1 MRFGFCVPNN
11 QGIEDPAELLELA
24 RLAEQLGYDS
34 VWVSEHLFH
43 ASYVAERLGQR
54 PYHEALTILSII
66 AAATTRVRLGTS
78 VLVLP
83 WHHPARL
90 AKTLATIDQLSRGR
104 VTLGVGV
111 GAAPD
116 EYQALGVPYEARGAI
131 TDETLQALLE
141 LWSGGTPDFQ
151 GQRYRFR
158 DLPFSPKPAQK
169 PHPPVW
175 IGGNS
180 RAALRR
186 VTSLGDGWHPLS
198 LSPAELAP
206 KTEQLRE
213 ALRNA
218 DRPDDLPIAV
228 RVVLEFLDTPH
239 ARPPEERR
247 TCRGTQKEITET
259 VRAYM
264 AAGATDLIL
273 DTNTPDLQKTRTHMQ
288 RFLKEIPPQL
298 DQHDPRQT

>member
-54 PYHEALTILSII
+54 PYHEALTVLSII

-90 AKTLATIDQLSRGR
+90 AKTFATIDQLSKGR

-116 EYQALGVPYEARGAI
+116 EYQALGVPYEARGSIA
-131 TDETLQALLE
+131 DETLRALLE
-141 LWSGGTPDFQ
+141 LWSEGTPDFQ
-151 GQRYRFR
+151 GQRYGFR
-158 DLPFSPKPAQK
+158 GLPFSPKPVQK

-186 VTSLGDGWHPLS
+186 VVSLGDGWHPLS
-198 LSPAELAP
+198 LSPADLTP
-206 KTEQLRE
+206 KTEHLRQ
-213 ALRNA
+213 ALRDA
-218 DRPDDLPIAV
+218 GRPDDLRIAV

-239 ARPPEERR
+239 DRPPSGRR
-247 TCRGTQKEITET
+247 TCRGTPKEIAEI
-259 VRAYM
+259 VQAYE
-264 AAGATDLIL
+264 AAGATDIIL
-273 DTNTPDLQKTRTHMQ
+273 DTNTPDLQKSQTQMK
-288 RFLKEIPPQL
+288 RFLEEIPPQL
-298 DQHDPRQT
+298 P